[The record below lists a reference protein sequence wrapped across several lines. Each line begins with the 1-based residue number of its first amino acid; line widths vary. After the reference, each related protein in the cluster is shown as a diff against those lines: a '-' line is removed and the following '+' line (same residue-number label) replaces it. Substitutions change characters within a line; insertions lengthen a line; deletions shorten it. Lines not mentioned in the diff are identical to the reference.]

1 MAAEL
6 FCVNNFNELNE
17 SQSFSKY
24 YSKILLRGKDLML
37 EPCSSRC

>member
-1 MAAEL
+1 MDAEL
-6 FCVNNFNELNE
+6 FFVNNFNELNE

-24 YSKILLRGKDLML
+24 YSQILLRGKDLML